1 MAPLMHSLQNTWPH
15 VVVTSLRP
23 EVSNCEARSI
33 HTGHVMEDLPMD
45 LGGVLEEAEE
55 EQGEREL
62 VAVGVDTW
70 SAGSDGVRLTQDER
84 TN

>member
-1 MAPLMHSLQNTWPH
+1 
-15 VVVTSLRP
+15 
-23 EVSNCEARSI
+23 
-33 HTGHVMEDLPMD
+33 MEDLPTD
-45 LGGVLEEAEE
+45 LGGVLEEAEDE

-70 SAGSDGVRLTQDER
+70 SVGSDGVRLTQDER